1 MVPQRLRIFA
11 VADIHSPDSFVM
23 PRLTPEDYDLLVTLG
38 DIDIDTLD
46 YIWAM
51 ASGVPWVGV
60 LGNHDNDAS
69 DVCFLPSVHGCSMDI
84 HGVRVSGCGGAPRYK
99 KAPNHYTEREVKK
112 VLRRVPGADL
122 FLSHAP
128 PPAAVY
134 KAQVAA
140 GRGRIHRGF
149 DAFDHYLWAT
159 QPQFWLHGHLSS
171 RYSTSIGKTTVVGVS
186 GAQSLVLDFIRRPAT
201 TPAQWP
207 RKLLDFLPE
216 IWARNLH
223 PESINSPKNKA
234 WWFQRSPRK
243 VQMPQEIERIDW

>member
-1 MVPQRLRIFA
+1 MPQ
-11 VADIHSPDSFVM
+11 
-23 PRLTPEDYDLLVTLG
+23 LTPEKYDLLVTLG

-46 YIWAM
+46 YIWTM
-51 ASGVPWVGV
+51 ASGVPWLGV

-69 DVCFLPSVHGCSMDI
+69 DVSFLPSVHGSSTDI
-84 HGVRVSGCGGAPRYK
+84 HGVRVGGCGGAPRYK
-99 KAPNHYTEREVKK
+99 KAPNHYTERQVKK
-112 VLRRVPGADL
+112 VLRRVPGTDL

-149 DAFDHYLWAT
+149 DEFDRYLWST
-159 QPQFWLHGHLSS
+159 QPQFWLHGHLSA

-186 GAQSLVLDFIRRPAT
+186 GAQSLVLDFIQRPVAK
-201 TPAQWP
+201 PAPWP
-207 RKLLDFLPE
+207 RKLLDYLPE

-223 PESINSPKNKA
+223 PNSVNSPKNKA

-243 VQMPQEIERIDW
+243 VQIPPEIERIDR